1 MGKKR
6 CNMKKFNFSLQKVLE
21 IKEQLLDNFKIELSG
36 LNNDLKNINDAVEN
50 LKRQFRDI
58 NQEFVNKSRISI
70 SVGEMTYYKLLMES
84 IFKQIEVKEE
94 EKHDIIKK
102 IEAKR
107 QEIVN
112 MNKEI
117 TSLEKLKD
125 KELEKHNKEA
135 EKGEEIFIEEFVS
148 NKSMAKNYTI

>member
-1 MGKKR
+1 
-6 CNMKKFNFSLQKVLE
+6 MKKFNFSLQKVLE

-148 NKSMAKNYTI
+148 NKSMAKNYTIGRR

>member
-1 MGKKR
+1 
-6 CNMKKFNFSLQKVLE
+6 MKKFNFSLQKVLE

-36 LNNDLKNINDAVEN
+36 LNNDLKNINAAIDN
-50 LKRQFRDI
+50 LKRQFKDI
-58 NQEFVNKSRISI
+58 NQEFVSKSRISV

-94 EKHDIIKK
+94 EKQEIIRK

-117 TSLEKLKD
+117 SSLEKLKE
-125 KELEKHNKEA
+125 KELEKHNKA
-135 EKGEEIFIEEFVS
+135 VEKSEEIFIEEFVS
-148 NKSMAKNYTI
+148 NKSMTKKYAV

>member
-1 MGKKR
+1 
-6 CNMKKFNFSLQKVLE
+6 MKKFNFSLQKVLE